1 MYLGIDLGGTHIAAG
16 LVNQEGKLL
25 KKVSCSNLIDKG
37 YKEYVKNM
45 ADLCQKILDEEGMS
59 ISQIKSVGIGIPG
72 TPDNK
77 KGTVTCNSSIKLIN
91 APIREEF
98 QKYFNIK
105 VDVENDANCAALA
118 EAISGAAKD
127 CEHSVTI
134 TLGTGI
140 GVGIVINKKVYSGF
154 NNAAAEAGH
163 TVIVTD
169 GEKCPCGRMGCW
181 EAYSS
186 STALIRD
193 TKRLFQDGNNKDSFI
208 LKMVN
213 GDLSKIDGRTVFH
226 AAKKGDKA
234 AQGVLE
240 KYAKYLSEGVANMI
254 NVLMPEVFV
263 IGGGISKQGDYL
275 LDMIRGRIYERIY
288 TKEEPRTVIRI
299 AELGVD
305 AGLIGAAMLG
315 KM

>member
-16 LVNQEGKLL
+16 LVNEEGKLL
-25 KKVSCSNLIDKG
+25 KKVSCSNLINKT

-45 ADLCQKILDEEGMS
+45 ADLCKKILDEEGMA

-72 TPDNK
+72 TPNNTM
-77 KGTVTCNSSIKLIN
+77 GTVTCNSSIKLDD

-98 QKYFNIK
+98 QKYYNIE
-105 VDVENDANCAALA
+105 VNVENDANCAALA
-118 EAISGAAKD
+118 EAVAGAAKD
-127 CEHSVTI
+127 VDHSVTI

-154 NNAAAEAGH
+154 NYAGAEAGH
-163 TVIVTD
+163 IVIVTD
-169 GEKCPCGRMGCW
+169 GEKCPCGRSGCW

-186 STALIRD
+186 APALIREA
-193 TKRLFQDGNNKDSFI
+193 KKLLQSNENKDSLI
-208 LKMVN
+208 LKMAN
-213 GDLSKIDGRTVFH
+213 GDLSRIDGRIIFE
-226 AAKKGDKA
+226 ASKQGDKIA
-234 AQGVLE
+234 KEVID
-240 KYAKYLSEGVANMI
+240 KYAKYLSEGVANII

-263 IGGGISKQGDYL
+263 IGGGISRQGDYL
-275 LDMIRGRIYERIY
+275 LDMIRSRVYEKIY
-288 TKEEPRTVIRI
+288 TKSEPKTVIKV

-315 KM
+315 K